1 MNIRKIAVGF
11 ISTGAIVLVVSLVV
25 TWLYSALVH
34 GHGALDWESSIRLA
48 IIFGITFPVV
58 QALET
63 RKKS

>member
-1 MNIRKIAVGF
+1 MNIKEIAVGF

-34 GHGALDWESSIRLA
+34 GNGALDWESSIRLA

-58 QALET
+58 RALE
-63 RKKS
+63 KKKT

>member
-1 MNIRKIAVGF
+1 MNIREIAVGF
-11 ISTGAIVLVVSLVV
+11 VSTGAIVLVVSLVV

-34 GHGALDWESSIRLA
+34 GNAALDWESSIRLA

-58 QALET
+58 RTLET